1 MAVYPSRQVGAGR
14 IRPRED
20 PQTHGLGTT
29 TSDRIRRAVP
39 LRQIRS
45 TAVWKISN
53 IRSSRIVLSFRSV
66 YLIAMITL
74 RQLRY
79 LSALAKHGHFGRAA
93 EACSVTQPA
102 LSMQI
107 RDLERMLGVAVVE
120 RRPGEVMLT
129 DVGREIASRGEDVL
143 TASRDLVDFARHR
156 SGLLTGR
163 LTLGVIPSL
172 APYLLP
178 RILPGLQTRF
188 PELRLELRETQ
199 TWQLVEDIK
208 SGALDAAMLALPV
221 GEPDIDTLTLFED
234 LFLLAVPSSDPREE
248 TARVAVEDID
258 QSRLILLE
266 DGHCL
271 RDQAL
276 AFCATARGGSG
287 ANSTAMAFAASS
299 LSTVMQMVASGYGV
313 TLIPQIAADV
323 ERRDDRVKFLRL
335 EDPQPGR
342 TIGLAFR
349 RTSPRKA
356 DFAALGEVVKESVD
370 GESQSSSLR
379 ANGSVQSPLDDRL
392 LGMTTTG
399 AHRGSVIANKK
410 GG

>member
-1 MAVYPSRQVGAGR
+1 
-14 IRPRED
+14 
-20 PQTHGLGTT
+20 L
-29 TSDRIRRAVP
+29 
-39 LRQIRS
+39 
-45 TAVWKISN
+45 
-53 IRSSRIVLSFRSV
+53 SSQSV
-66 YLIAMITL
+66 YLIVVITL

-79 LSALAKHGHFGRAA
+79 LAALAKHGHFGRAA
-93 EACSVTQPA
+93 EACAVTQPA

-107 RDLERMLGVAVVE
+107 RDLERTLGVAVVE

-129 DVGREIASRGEDVL
+129 DVGREIARRAEDVL

-178 RILPGLQTRF
+178 RILPLLQTRF

-199 TWQLVEDIK
+199 TKQLVEDIK

-221 GEPDIDTLTLFED
+221 GEPDIDTIVLFED
-234 LFLLAVPSSDPREE
+234 LFLLAVPSNDPRQEA
-248 TARVAVEDID
+248 TRIAAEDID

-276 AFCATARGGSG
+276 AFCAAAARSGPTSAGGTVFG
-287 ANSTAMAFAASS
+287 ASS
-299 LSTVMQMVASGYGV
+299 LTTVMQMVAGGYGV

-335 EDPQPGR
+335 ENPQPGR
-342 TIGLAFR
+342 SIGLAFR

-356 DFAALGEVVKESVD
+356 DFAALGEVVKQSVEEPRVPD
-370 GESQSSSLR
+370 AAQR
-379 ANGSVQSPLDDRL
+379 AAVR
-392 LGMTTTG
+392 
-399 AHRGSVIANKK
+399 R
-410 GG
+410 

>member
-1 MAVYPSRQVGAGR
+1 MS
-14 IRPRED
+14 
-20 PQTHGLGTT
+20 
-29 TSDRIRRAVP
+29 
-39 LRQIRS
+39 
-45 TAVWKISN
+45 
-53 IRSSRIVLSFRSV
+53 
-66 YLIAMITL
+66 MITL

-93 EACSVTQPA
+93 QACAVTQPA

-107 RDLERMLGVAVVE
+107 RDLERTLGVAVVE
-120 RRPGEVMLT
+120 RRPGDVM
-129 DVGREIASRGEDVL
+129 L

-178 RILPGLQTRF
+178 RMLPLLQSRF
-188 PELRLELRETQ
+188 PDLRLELRETQ
-199 TWQLVEDIK
+199 TRQLVEDIQ
-208 SGALDAAMLALPV
+208 SGTLDAAMLALPLA
-221 GEPDIDTLTLFED
+221 EPDIDSLVLFED
-234 LFLLAVPSSDPREE
+234 LFLLAVPATDPRSKN
-248 TARVAVEDID
+248 ARVAAADID

-276 AFCATARGGSG
+276 AFCATAARGGTHAG
-287 ANSTAMAFAASS
+287 GGTVFGASS
-299 LSTVMQMVASGYGV
+299 LNTVMQMVAGGYGV

-323 ERRDDRVKFLRL
+323 ERRDERVKFLRL
-335 EDPQPGR
+335 ENPQPGR
-342 TIGLAFR
+342 SIGLVFR

-356 DFAALGEVVKESVD
+356 DFAALGELVK
-370 GESQSSSLR
+370 QSLR
-379 ANGSVQSPLDDRL
+379 PAPAEQPPGGERDAPNE
-392 LGMTTTG
+392 
-399 AHRGSVIANKK
+399 K